1 MLLYNLGFGLKHGIV
16 PDLTVCS
23 SLLSAIPIPCSFGI
37 YLLSKNLSDISA
49 GLFLQMFSWRT
60 FVLFRILS
68 KTYSSDS
75 LGPLYICPDY
85 IFDLLDAFSTQKN
98 IPKVNFHWLHFH
110 PLQVNAWLY
119 FKTSHNSN

>member
-1 MLLYNLGFGLKHGIV
+1 MLLYNLGFGLKQGIV

-23 SLLSAIPIPCSFGI
+23 SLLSAIPVLCSFGI

-49 GLFLQMFSWRT
+49 GLFFFQICSWRA
-60 FVLFRILS
+60 FVVFRMLS
-68 KTYSSDS
+68 KTCSSDS

-110 PLQVNAWLY
+110 LPQVNAWL
-119 FKTSHNSN
+119 